1 MTAQHGYRRSIL
13 PRHGRARNGI
23 RSGERGRNM
32 LPGTRTFSD
41 DDIVT
46 TVREALT
53 VFDKVDAIEDG
64 IPDELRPLVFQT
76 IVNMVG
82 NRQIVGGLPAMH
94 ISRQ

>member
-1 MTAQHGYRRSIL
+1 
-13 PRHGRARNGI
+13 
-23 RSGERGRNM
+23 M